1 MGLEEFQALLSVR
14 PESFVLFLVLMIFRP
29 LGVTY
34 GFTLFTWGMGSN
46 LMMRI
51 ALAFSFGMLV
61 FWNNSDTFIAIA
73 DSKTIREIVFIL
85 VIEFALGFGIGA
97 MASAPFHA
105 LKYAGAITDTY
116 RGENNSGIEDPS
128 GGTLSTF
135 SVLYFITGA
144 VVFCQSGGFYILVK
158 NLYTTYVI
166 WPIGTPTLAFDSE
179 GWKLGAEL
187 IQRSLL
193 FSIAIA
199 APLLII
205 FLMIDFILA
214 IAAKLAPRFNFY
226 ENSFLFKNVAAVAA
240 LPVLA
245 FYLIRISHSN
255 MGYAYDAV
263 ITLEAFLK

>member
-1 MGLEEFQALLSVR
+1 MGLEEFQALLAVR
-14 PESFVLFLVLMIFRP
+14 PESFVLFLVLMLFRP
-29 LGVTY
+29 LGMTY
-34 GFTLFTWGMGSN
+34 GFTLFVWGMWSN

-61 FWNNSDTFIAIA
+61 FWNNTETFITIA
-73 DSKTIREIVFIL
+73 DSQTIREIVFIL

-116 RGENNSGIEDPS
+116 RGENNSGLEDPS

-135 SVLYFITGA
+135 SVLYFVTGA

-158 NLYTTYVI
+158 NLYSTYII
-166 WPIGTPTLAFDSE
+166 WPIGLQSLAFNSE
-179 GWKLGAEL
+179 GWRLGAEL

-214 IAAKLAPRFNFY
+214 VSAKLAPRFNLY
-226 ENSFLFKNVAAVAA
+226 ENSFLFKNIAAILT

-245 FYLIRISHSN
+245 FYLIRISQTN

-263 ITLEAFLK
+263 ISLEAFLK